1 MATRLKEA
9 DKKLSEI
16 TGDKLKITELGRL
29 KLRNILH
36 KPDPWAGQ
44 KYSNPK
50 CLICTN
56 PHNKTFGSPRRNIVY
71 KSRCLTCKTD
81 NDKNGGIK
89 DDLQNKDTFEKDDDK
104 RAYFG
109 ERHVSGMERS
119 IQHSRDN
126 LNKKDDS
133 HQFKHY
139 TEAHADLDM
148 KEVKFGVTVLRQ
160 FFSCFVQL
168 SVDNILN
175 FEAMLIFKHG
185 NKLNSKNMYNR
196 SKIPRLCNV

>member
-1 MATRLKEA
+1 M
-9 DKKLSEI
+9 
-16 TGDKLKITELGRL
+16 

-36 KPDPWAGQ
+36 KSDPWAGQ
-44 KYSNPK
+44 KCSNPK

-160 FFSCFVQL
+160 FFSSFVQL
-168 SVDNILN
+168 SVDNIL
-175 FEAMLIFKHG
+175 
-185 NKLNSKNMYNR
+185 
-196 SKIPRLCNV
+196 RLC

>member
-1 MATRLKEA
+1 MLATRLKEA

-160 FFSCFVQL
+160 FFSSFVQL
-168 SVDNILN
+168 SVDNIL
-175 FEAMLIFKHG
+175 
-185 NKLNSKNMYNR
+185 
-196 SKIPRLCNV
+196 RLC

>member
-1 MATRLKEA
+1 M
-9 DKKLSEI
+9 
-16 TGDKLKITELGRL
+16 

-36 KPDPWAGQ
+36 KSDPWAGQ
-44 KYSNPK
+44 KCSNPK
-50 CLICTN
+50 CLISFVQIPTIK
-56 PHNKTFGSPRRNIVY
+56 HSRQNIVY
-71 KSRCLTCKTD
+71 KSVCLTCKTD

-160 FFSCFVQL
+160 FFSSFVQL
-168 SVDNILN
+168 SVDNIL
-175 FEAMLIFKHG
+175 
-185 NKLNSKNMYNR
+185 
-196 SKIPRLCNV
+196 RLC